1 MQKVHEMRWH
11 VMIMM
16 AWYADERIKTLLD
29 RIKVKPFYKV
39 VNIIQGQLPLVQVIY
54 CILFYY

>member
-1 MQKVHEMRWH
+1 MRWH
-11 VMIMM
+11 AMIMM
-16 AWYADERIKTLLD
+16 IGYADEHIETLLD

-39 VNIIQGQLPLVQVIY
+39 VNIIQGQLLRIHVIY